1 MTGEQIMEIFKDTAY
16 IRTGGSPEELRC
28 AEYLLS
34 RCAPF
39 GQAVIEPFAVQMAD
53 LEEATLTLDGKEY
66 PCKGYKN
73 AGNGTVEAPFY
84 YLRDSK
90 DACALGRCKGKIVL
104 IDGYLGHWVYQ
115 DLLSNGAVGFITYD
129 GNANYID
136 HDMDQRELRASVAN
150 GNKIPGVNI
159 NAKDAIAIVNSRPV
173 TAKIVLKQ
181 KEYEGESRNVILDL
195 PGEIPETIVFTAHYD
210 STSLS
215 QGAYDNMSGSI
226 GLLAMAE
233 YFSKNP
239 HRHGLRF
246 VWCGSEERG
255 LLGSKAYCAAHEGE
269 LSNVVL
275 NINLDMIGCIMGKF
289 IACCTSEDALTDYI
303 RYLARE
309 LGFGISASQGVY
321 SSDSTP
327 FADKGV
333 PAVSFAR
340 IAPSNTATIH
350 NSYDTMALLQ
360 VQQMVEDI
368 DFITAFASRMANAVD
383 CPVKREMPDNMK
395 EKLDEYLTRKR
406 PAANP

>member
-84 YLRDSK
+84 YLRDNK

-159 NAKDAIAIVNSRPV
+159 NAKDAIALIRDGEDRPE
-173 TAKIVLKQ
+173 A
-181 KEYEGESRNVILDL
+181 EGIR
-195 PGEIPETIVFTAHYD
+195 GRIPERH
-210 STSLS
+210 
-215 QGAYDNMSGSI
+215 SG
-226 GLLAMAE
+226 
-233 YFSKNP
+233 P
-239 HRHGLRF
+239 
-246 VWCGSEERG
+246 
-255 LLGSKAYCAAHEGE
+255 
-269 LSNVVL
+269 
-275 NINLDMIGCIMGKF
+275 
-289 IACCTSEDALTDYI
+289 
-303 RYLARE
+303 AR
-309 LGFGISASQGVY
+309 
-321 SSDSTP
+321 
-327 FADKGV
+327 
-333 PAVSFAR
+333 
-340 IAPSNTATIH
+340 
-350 NSYDTMALLQ
+350 
-360 VQQMVEDI
+360 
-368 DFITAFASRMANAVD
+368 
-383 CPVKREMPDNMK
+383 
-395 EKLDEYLTRKR
+395 
-406 PAANP
+406 